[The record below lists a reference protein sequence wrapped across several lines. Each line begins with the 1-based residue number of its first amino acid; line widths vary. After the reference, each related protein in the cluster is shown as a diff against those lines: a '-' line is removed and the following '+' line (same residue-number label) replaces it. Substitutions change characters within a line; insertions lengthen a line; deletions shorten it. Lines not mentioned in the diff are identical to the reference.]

1 MADLALDTNPDSPTF
16 NDIQIVNGDLL
27 LVDGKEAIK
36 QHAIQ
41 RLRIFLGEW
50 FLDNTIGLP
59 FFDQIL
65 VKNPDKSKID
75 ALILNCILGTP
86 GIQQV
91 NAYNVESN
99 FSTRMLRINFEAQ
112 TTQGTVNYQ
121 GLIT

>member
-1 MADLALDTNPDSPTF
+1 MADIALDTDPDSPTF
-16 NDIQIVNGDLL
+16 NDVQVVNGDLL

-36 QHAIQ
+36 QHVIQ

-91 NAYNVESN
+91 NTYEAISDFTVRSLQI
-99 FSTRMLRINFEAQ
+99 TFEAQ
-112 TTQGTVNYQ
+112 TISGTVNYQ

>member
-1 MADLALDTNPDSPTF
+1 MDLALDTNPDSPTF
-16 NDIQIVNGDLL
+16 NDVQVVNGDLL
-27 LVDGKEAIK
+27 LVDGKAAIK
-36 QHAIQ
+36 QHVIQ

-75 ALILNCILGTP
+75 AIILNTILGTP

-91 NAYNVESN
+91 
-99 FSTRMLRINFEAQ
+99 STYSVDSDFTRRMLRVNFEAM
-112 TTQGTVNYQ
+112 TISGTVNYQ